1 MCFTF
6 KGQNNK
12 PGTAQVGAISK
23 AQKIEGGAFWRQKN
37 FAKKSHSAEKNWKG
51 DLIMFSRTSVY
62 FFCFAQGSEISSVLN
77 LRVLNL
83 PQVVEQMN

>member
-1 MCFTF
+1 MSNFGPLLCF
-6 KGQNNK
+6 
-12 PGTAQVGAISK
+12 PGRPFVS
-23 AQKIEGGAFWRQKN
+23 
-37 FAKKSHSAEKNWKG
+37 
-51 DLIMFSRTSVY
+51 